1 MSPAERRI
9 RFAQQWL
16 EQVRDHLADAGAQG
30 SALSPEQ
37 LNILSGKVA
46 GGLEIFVAET
56 RTTVGS

>member
-30 SALSPEQ
+30 SPLSPEQ

-56 RTTVGS
+56 RAVSH